1 VRAGLKTSTA
11 ATVGNVLLTEEQ
23 IQVRVREMGAILSR
37 EYVGKSPVLVNILKG
52 GFIFLADL
60 IRSMDIA
67 CEVDFMVV
75 SSYEDKGESSGVVRI
90 LSDLGLNIEGRHVII
105 VEDIVDTGLTLD
117 YLRELLLARN
127 PASLKIVTLLDKSE
141 KRVVNVPI
149 DLVGFR
155 IPNEFVVGYGLDF
168 AQRYRNL
175 PYITVLNGSQLLDF
189 AAGDGSGTRNDQ
201 R

>member
-1 VRAGLKTSTA
+1 MSLHPPAVVP
-11 ATVGNVLLTEEQ
+11 VGSVLFTEEQ
-23 IQVRVREMGAILSR
+23 IRARVREMGATLSR
-37 EYVGKSPVLVNILKG
+37 EYAGKEPILVNILKG

-60 IRSMDIA
+60 IRAMDIH

-75 SSYEDKGESSGVVRI
+75 SSYENEVESSGVVRI
-90 LSDLGLNIEGRHVII
+90 LSDLGLNVEGRHVIV

-141 KRVVNVPI
+141 KRQVDVPI

-155 IPNEFVVGYGLDF
+155 IPNEFVVGYGLDY

-175 PYITVLNGSQLLDF
+175 PYITVL
-189 AAGDGSGTRNDQ
+189 DGSHFPDLDARDGHETRTTNNE
-201 R
+201 

>member
-1 VRAGLKTSTA
+1 
-11 ATVGNVLLTEEQ
+11 
-23 IQVRVREMGAILSR
+23 
-37 EYVGKSPVLVNILKG
+37 
-52 GFIFLADL
+52 
-60 IRSMDIA
+60 
-67 CEVDFMVV
+67 
-75 SSYEDKGESSGVVRI
+75 
-90 LSDLGLNIEGRHVII
+90 VII

-117 YLRELLLARN
+117 YLRELILARN

-141 KRVVNVPI
+141 KRQVNVPI

-155 IPNEFVVGYGLDF
+155 IPNEFVVGYGLDY
-168 AQRYRNL
+168 AQLYRNL